1 MIRSIF
7 TFTTA
12 KIITAGFIFAT
23 SLIINAGAG
32 VSHAAPVKNT
42 ILVFGDSLSA
52 AYGLK
57 ADDGWVALLAERL
70 KTEKFNYNVVNASV
84 SGETT
89 AGGLA
94 RLPAD
99 LARHK
104 PKIVVIEL
112 GANDGLRGLS
122 IKQAQS
128 NLEKMVAASK
138 KTGAK
143 VLIVGMEMSPNF
155 GPDYT
160 KAFVA
165 MFTDT
170 AKKYQTSLVP
180 FMFAGFGEKL
190 EMFQAD
196 RSHPTKAAQPIMLNT
211 IWPQLKPLLSPK

>member
-1 MIRSIF
+1 MRPIV
-7 TFTTA
+7 TFITA
-12 KIITAGFIFAT
+12 KVITAGFMIAT
-23 SLIINAGAG
+23 SFIISASAG
-32 VSHAAPVKNT
+32 VSHATEPMKNT

-70 KTEKFNYNVVNASV
+70 KTEKFNYNVVNASI

-89 AGGLA
+89 AGGIA

-122 IKQAQS
+122 IKQAQA
-128 NLEKMVAASK
+128 NLDKMVAASK
-138 KTGAK
+138 KAGAK
-143 VLIVGMEMSPNF
+143 VLIIGMEMPPNF

-160 KAFVA
+160 KAFSD
-165 MFTDT
+165 MFSDT
-170 AKKYQTSLVP
+170 AKKYQTNLVP

-211 IWPQLKPLLSPK
+211 IWPQLKPLLSSK